1 MLLSD
6 RYRAIKPIGQ
16 GGFGKTFLAVDEYKP
31 TLPKCVIKQF
41 FPQNSASAEKAAELF
56 RREAIRLDELGQHP
70 QIPELMAHFQQG
82 DQQYFC
88 LLYTSPSPR
97 D

>member
-70 QIPELMAHFQQG
+70 QIPELTVSYTHLRAHE
-82 DQQYFC
+82 
-88 LLYTSPSPR
+88 T
-97 D
+97 